1 MAETLDKKAQYL
13 LNQQSY
19 QSGERYLVKTRRAM
33 LQKLLTYVSE
43 HRQQAM
49 TALHSDLRK
58 SEFEAMATEF
68 VPLVTALKYMIRH
81 LRQFAAPRNCGV
93 SMLNFPASGH
103 LVPEPYGQVLIIA
116 TWNYPLLLALEPVV
130 GAIAAGNKAVV
141 KLSPLAKHTSQ
152 FVKTALTEC
161 FSPDQLIVIDDEF
174 TLDDVLSW
182 KFDLIFFTG
191 GMDTGKKVAKM
202 AAEHLTPTVLELGGK
217 NPCIVDA
224 SADLKIAAKRIVW
237 GKFTNAGQTCLA
249 PDFLLVESGVKEK
262 LLQHIR
268 AVITDFY
275 GANPID
281 HPDYPRVVNDFHYER
296 LCALMTGG
304 RLVAGGEKDPERCR
318 IAPTVIDDVSWSD
331 PVMAREIFGP
341 LLPVLEFD
349 NFEEAVNKVRQLS
362 KPLALYY
369 FGRNSGREELLKR
382 TTSSGAFSVN
392 DVVTHFVNETMPF
405 GGVGTS
411 GMGSYHGKYSFDAF
425 THYKPV
431 MKQLAWLDFPARY
444 PTFAAVG
451 LRILKLMVK

>member
-1 MAETLDKKAQYL
+1 MAETLDIKAQYC
-13 LNQQSY
+13 LNAQSY
-19 QSGERYLVKTRRAM
+19 QNGERYLVKFRRAM
-33 LQKLLTYVSE
+33 LQKLLTYLQD

-49 TALHSDLRK
+49 TALYDDLHK

-68 VPLVTALKYMIRH
+68 VPLVSALKYMIRH
-81 LRQFAAPRNCGV
+81 LRQFAAARNCGV

-103 LVPEPYGQVLIIA
+103 LVPEPYGQVLIAA

-130 GAIAAGNKAVV
+130 GAIAAGNKVV
-141 KLSPLAKHTSQ
+141 LMLSPLAKHTSQ
-152 FVKTALTEC
+152 VVKTALTEC
-161 FSPDQLIVIDDEF
+161 FTPDQVIVIDGEYSLDE
-174 TLDDVLSW
+174 VLSW
-182 KFDLIFFTG
+182 KFDLIFYTG
-191 GMDTGKKVAKM
+191 GMETGKKVARM

-249 PDFLLVESGVKEK
+249 PDFLLVETSVKEK
-262 LLQHIR
+262 LLQYIC
-268 AVITDFY
+268 ATITDFY
-275 GANPID
+275 GLHPVE
-281 HPDYPRVVNDFHYER
+281 HPDYPRIVNSYHYER
-296 LCALMTGG
+296 LSALMTGG
-304 RLVAGGEKDPERCR
+304 RLIAGGEKNPERCC
-318 IAPTVIDDVSWSD
+318 IAPTVIDNIDWSD
-331 PVMAREIFGP
+331 PVMEREIFGP
-341 LLPVLEFD
+341 LLPVFEFSD
-349 NFEEAVNKVRQLS
+349 FEKAVQKVREMP

-369 FGRNSGREELLKR
+369 FGKNSVREQLLAR
-382 TTSSGAFSVN
+382 TTSSGALSIN

-405 GGVGTS
+405 GGVGPS

-425 THYKPV
+425 THYKPM

>member
-1 MAETLDKKAQYL
+1 MAEAMDKKAQYL
-13 LNQQSY
+13 LNRQSY
-19 QSGERYLVKTRRAM
+19 RNGERYLVKTRRAM
-33 LQKLLTYVSE
+33 LQTLLTYVLE

-49 TALHSDLRK
+49 TALYNDLNK

-81 LRQFAAPRNCGV
+81 LRQFAAARNCGV

-103 LVPEPYGQVLIIA
+103 LVPEPYGQILIAA
-116 TWNYPLLLALEPVV
+116 TWNYPLLLAVEPVV
-130 GAIAAGNKAVV
+130 GAIAAGNKVV
-141 KLSPLAKHTSQ
+141 LKLSPLAKHTSQ
-152 FVKTALTEC
+152 WVKTAMAEC
-161 FSPDQLIVIDDEF
+161 FTPDQLIVIDDEY
-174 TLDDVLSW
+174 TLDEVLSW
-182 KFDLIFFTG
+182 QFDLMFFTG
-191 GMDTGKKVAKM
+191 GMETGKKVAKM

-249 PDFLLVESGVKEK
+249 PDFLLVETSVKEK

-268 AVITDFY
+268 TAITDFY
-275 GANPID
+275 GIHPVD
-281 HPDYPRVVNDFHYER
+281 HPDYPRIVNDHHYER

-304 RLVAGGEKDPERCR
+304 RLVAGGEKNPERCA
-318 IAPTVIDDVSWSD
+318 IAPTVIDNVDWSD
-331 PVMAREIFGP
+331 PLMAREIFGP
-341 LLPVLEFD
+341 LLPVFEFV
-349 NFEEAVNKVRQLS
+349 NFEEAVQRVRELP

-369 FGRNSGREELLKR
+369 FGKSTVRQELLSR
-382 TTSSGAFSVN
+382 TTSSGAFTVN

-405 GGVGTS
+405 GGVGPS